1 MKDYKLSTFVMDL
14 ILGACTGGIWWVYR
28 VIKVVLSICKE
39 N

>member
-28 VIKVVLSICKE
+28 VIKVVLSIGKE
-39 N
+39 D